1 MYHIESLFEAH
12 WEAQPG
18 PPGTTKWK
26 VQIKPGSTQI
36 KCQTIMTTRGRMRF
50 LKRKR
55 ALYKPYYSGGRS
67 RLRATRARQARR
79 RAGRSP
85 FAGFTRTAGY
95 YGRFTGP
102 GAPELKFYDIDINDA
117 DIAVNGT
124 IQTPGLAG
132 TASCNTIAQ
141 GVTEVTRIGR
151 KCTIKSINWRW
162 NITFA
167 GSADTAT
174 GKETV
179 RLILY
184 LDKQANGAAATVAGI
199 LESDDYQSFNNLA
212 NKSRFRTLMDRTYD
226 IGANGGAGNGTA
238 NDTVA
243 SEINDSLYKRVT
255 IPIEFDS
262 TTGAL
267 TEVRSNNIGVLI
279 LSKNGSLCV
288 FDSKMRL
295 RFSDNQ

>member
-1 MYHIESLFEAH
+1 
-12 WEAQPG
+12 
-18 PPGTTKWK
+18 
-26 VQIKPGSTQI
+26 
-36 KCQTIMTTRGRMRF
+36 MRY
-50 LKRKR
+50 
-55 ALYKPYYSGGRS
+55 LYKPAFGGGRA
-67 RLRATRARQARR
+67 RLGATRSRQARR
-79 RAGRSP
+79 RARRSP
-85 FAGFTRTAGY
+85 FAGFQRTAGY

-102 GAPELKFYDIDINDA
+102 GAPELKFHDIDINDA
-117 DIAVNGT
+117 DVAINGT
-124 IQTPGLAG
+124 ILED
-132 TASCNTIAQ
+132 SCNAIAQ

-167 GSADTAT
+167 GTADTAT

-184 LDKQANGAAATVAGI
+184 LDKQANGATASVAGI

-226 IGANGGAGNGTA
+226 ISANGGAGNGTA

-262 TTGAL
+262 TTGAI

-288 FDSKMRL
+288 LDSKMRL
-295 RFSDNQ
+295 RFSDSQ